1 MAEYTV
7 RLQSQPDKYY
17 RRVPAKIAKALQGC
31 FKYLEQNPKFH
42 ISRIR
47 KLQGYDDLYRY
58 EVGNLR
64 VVYEINETRK
74 EVSVAAILPRGDVYK
89 RLAR

>member
-7 RLQSQPDKYY
+7 LLQAQPDKYY
-17 RRVPAKIAKALQGC
+17 RRVPVKISKSLEVC

-47 KLQGYDDLYRY
+47 KLQGYGLYRY
-58 EVGNLR
+58 KVGNLR
-64 VVYEINETRK
+64 VVYEINEIRK
-74 EVSVAAILPRGDVYK
+74 EVSVEAILPRGDVYK
-89 RLAR
+89 RLGG